1 MKYIKP
7 YWWAAL
13 LAPLLMIMEV
23 CMDLLQPKLMADIVN
38 SGVMQ
43 GDTAFI
49 MRTGGWMLTAAIVGL
64 IGGIGCTVFSSY
76 AAIRFG
82 GALRLDLFKKVQ
94 TFSFNNL
101 DEFRTS
107 SLVNRLTGDVIQM
120 QNLVQTA
127 LRVFVRESA
136 LAIGS
141 IVMAFVLSPRLAV
154 IMLITLPLLALILYI
169 LAKLTVPL
177 FSAVQQKL
185 DRLNTVLQENLSG
198 IRVVKAFVRADYE
211 QRRFA
216 KANQSYLD
224 IAVKAARTAAIGMPV
239 MMFVLNTATVAVLW
253 YGGHHYW
260 SGSLELGNL
269 IAFVNYMA
277 QLLFAL
283 VSLGMMIMMLSRAK
297 ASAVRVQE
305 VLAADPVITD
315 PELPRDKVIRH
326 GEVEFNRVSFT
337 YREGGEGREVLQNI
351 NLKIRP
357 RKMVGIL
364 GATGSGK
371 TSLVNLIPRLYEAGS
386 GEVLIDG
393 VNVNRIATGHLRR
406 EIGVVLQQAI
416 LFSGSI
422 RDNIRFGKPEA
433 GDDEVIA
440 AAQAA
445 QAHEFISKLPD
456 GYDTVLGQRGI
467 NLSGGQKQ
475 RLSIARALLLRPRIL
490 ILDDSTSAVDSKTE
504 SGIMQALAERA
515 RESTVILIAQRISS
529 VRHAD
534 QIIVLD
540 EGRIAGEGTHEE
552 LLQSNDVYR
561 QIYQSQ
567 RPDEEVAYG

>member
-1 MKYIKP
+1 
-7 YWWAAL
+7 
-13 LAPLLMIMEV
+13 
-23 CMDLLQPKLMADIVN
+23 MDVN
-38 SGVMQ
+38 
-43 GDTAFI
+43 
-49 MRTGGWMLTAAIVGL
+49 GGNCGL